1 LLPFFLAIDWFFFSQ
16 NQPMTIGELAKKAA
30 VNVQTIR
37 FYEREGLLPD
47 AHRWPDSGY
56 RDFDDDALR
65 RLRFIRSAKQLGF
78 TLREISELL
87 DMRILPG
94 ESCAEV
100 RQMIGAKLADLDR
113 RMREMR
119 RLRRSLVKLEA
130 ACGKRASE
138 TTCPALWAIVGK

>member
-1 LLPFFLAIDWFFFSQ
+1 
-16 NQPMTIGELAKKAA
+16 MTIGELAKKIG

-37 FYEREGLLPD
+37 YYEREGLLPD

-56 RDFDDDALR
+56 RDFDDEAVLR
-65 RLRFIRSAKQLGF
+65 LKFIRSAKDLGF
-78 TLREISELL
+78 TLREIKELL

-100 RQMIGAKLADLDR
+100 RHMIGTKLADLDR
-113 RMREMR
+113 RMTEMR

-130 ACGKRASE
+130 ACGRRSKAE
-138 TTCPALWAIVGK
+138 TCPALWAIEK

>member
-1 LLPFFLAIDWFFFSQ
+1 
-16 NQPMTIGELAKKAA
+16 MTIGELAKKAG

-37 FYEREGLLPD
+37 YYEREGLLPD

-56 RDFDDDALR
+56 RDFDDEAVL
-65 RLRFIRSAKQLGF
+65 RLRFIRSAKELGF
-78 TLREISELL
+78 TLREIKELL

-100 RQMIGAKLADLDR
+100 REMIGKKLADLDH
-113 RMREMR
+113 RMIELR

-130 ACGKRASE
+130 ACGRRSKAE
-138 TTCPALWAIVGK
+138 TCPALWAIEK